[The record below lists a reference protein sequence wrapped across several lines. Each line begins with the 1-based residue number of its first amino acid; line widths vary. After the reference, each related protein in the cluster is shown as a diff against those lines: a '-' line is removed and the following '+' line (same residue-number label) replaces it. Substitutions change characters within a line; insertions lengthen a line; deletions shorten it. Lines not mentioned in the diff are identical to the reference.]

1 MNLDRVINLF
11 ARLPIKDRDAG
22 VSVPFILNPN
32 QVRLH
37 QILKTHYAKH
47 GSIRVILLKARRV
60 GGSSYFDALAAAHCL
75 ARPQA
80 HAMIVAHL
88 KDVADKGL
96 FRVPRDMMSA
106 LNDKFPGVADVR
118 TKSIIFPHALGE
130 SNLDLATA
138 GSVGTGR
145 GLTLSYLHLSEVASY
160 PGQQSFVS
168 ILPAVSKAPDTV
180 IALEST
186 AQGMTGIGETF
197 YEYWEAANKTG
208 RAWNGFTPIFLS
220 WLDDPACVRPDWE
233 AEDAPA
239 SDFEKDLMKNYH
251 ATLSQIAWIR
261 MVLEKGNARVQN
273 YSSTKN
279 IQWTLI
285 GRSFQLE
292 IPPSPQKN

>member
-1 MNLDRVINLF
+1 M
-11 ARLPIKDRDAG
+11 
-22 VSVPFILNPN
+22 
-32 QVRLH
+32 
-37 QILKTHYAKH
+37 
-47 GSIRVILLKARRV
+47 
-60 GGSSYFDALAAAHCL
+60 
-75 ARPQA
+75 
-80 HAMIVAHL
+80 
-88 KDVADKGL
+88 
-96 FRVPRDMMSA
+96 
-106 LNDKFPGVADVR
+106 
-118 TKSIIFPHALGE
+118 
-130 SNLDLATA
+130 
-138 GSVGTGR
+138 
-145 GLTLSYLHLSEVASY
+145 
-160 PGQQSFVS
+160 S

-239 SDFEKDLMKNYH
+239 SDFEKDLMKKLSRNPESNCVDENGVRRGMQGFRI
-251 ATLSQIAWIR
+251 TL
-261 MVLEKGNARVQN
+261 L
-273 YSSTKN
+273 TKN